1 MTTTTANLFTA
12 LPQGARPRRHHVV
25 WGALVCGMTV
35 VGGSMMLLEN
45 RPFGASKA
53 MALPAAAMVETTPKA
68 GAAQANTANLIAA
81 SVPFDQQRWVGI
93 VIHHSGSAMGSAD
106 SITRQQQAAGI
117 KSLGYHFVIGNGQGA
132 ADGLVTAGP
141 RWLTQQAGA
150 HAKGSQSENLNRRTI
165 GICLVGDGESRTFT
179 EAQVTSLVALVSQ
192 LQKQFNIPASAVVLH
207 RDVAATSSPG
217 RLFPEATFWARVAA
231 GR

>member
-1 MTTTTANLFTA
+1 MTNSRSIFTA
-12 LPQGARPRRHHVV
+12 LPQGVRPRRHHVV
-25 WGALVCGMTV
+25 WGALVIGMTL

-45 RPFGASKA
+45 RPFGPGEAL
-53 MALPAAAMVETTPKA
+53 ALPAAAMLDSKPV
-68 GAAQANTANLIAA
+68 AQSNLIAA
-81 SVPFDQQRWVGI
+81 NVAFDQQRWIGI

-106 SITRQQQAAGI
+106 SIARQQQGAGI

-150 HAKGSQSENLNRRTI
+150 HAKGTQSENLNRRTI

-179 EAQVTSLVALVSQ
+179 EAQTASLVTLVAQ

-217 RLFPEATFWARVAA
+217 RLFPEASFRSRLAAAR
-231 GR
+231 